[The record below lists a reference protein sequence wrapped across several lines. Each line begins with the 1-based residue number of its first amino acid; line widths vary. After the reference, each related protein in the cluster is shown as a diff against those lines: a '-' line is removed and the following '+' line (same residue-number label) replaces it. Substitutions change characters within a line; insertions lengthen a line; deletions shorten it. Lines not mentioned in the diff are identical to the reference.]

1 MNESAEHQTTPFRA
15 EPPDAAALHQM
26 PFRWVMLA
34 LLWLLY
40 FSFGMVT
47 RSPSPLITPIIND
60 LKMSY
65 GQMGFV
71 LGSWQMTYIVLAIM
85 AGIIMDRWGIKK
97 SIFVGALIIGLS
109 AILRSFST
117 GFFTLL
123 IFVALFGAGGPMIS
137 IGCPKT
143 IALWFKGKDRG
154 TAVGIYST
162 GPWIGGMTCLA
173 ATNGVVMPLVD
184 NSWRLTFVCYGTL
197 ALVFALLWLFFA
209 KEVNPETESE
219 RFNPVHVLADLM
231 RVPNVRIILLCGL
244 LSFGIGHGFSAWLP
258 KILESK
264 GFSPI
269 LAGIG
274 AATPFIA
281 SIPAVLT
288 IPRSVPA
295 HFRGKIIALLAV
307 LGVMSILWV
316 VATPLPPIIG
326 LLLYGAS
333 GTCLMPLLVLTLMD
347 TPEVASKYLGSAT
360 GVFFCVAEIGGFF
373 GPFVVGYLVD
383 VTGGFLT
390 GSFFLVSLGVIILAL
405 MLKLK
410 IPSITFEGKT

>member
-1 MNESAEHQTTPFRA
+1 MNESAEHQTTRSRS
-15 EPPDAAALHQM
+15 ELPDTEAIHQM

-40 FSFGMVT
+40 FSFGVVT
-47 RSPSPLITPIIND
+47 RSPSPLITPIIED

-97 SIFVGALIIGLS
+97 SIFAGALIIGLS
-109 AILRSFST
+109 AILRAFST
-117 GFFTLL
+117 GFFTFL

-154 TAVGIYST
+154 TAVGIYTT

-184 NSWRLTFVCYGTL
+184 HSWRLAFVSYGVMAFVL
-197 ALVFALLWLFFA
+197 ALLWLFFA
-209 KEVNPETESE
+209 KDVNPETESE
-219 RFNPVHVLADLM
+219 RFNPVRVLADLM
-231 RVPNVRIILLCGL
+231 KVPKVRIILLCGL
-244 LSFGIGHGFSAWLP
+244 LSFGIGHGFFAWLP
-258 KILESK
+258 KILEAK
-264 GFSPI
+264 GFSPTF
-269 LAGIG
+269 AGIG
-274 AATPFIA
+274 SATPFIA

-307 LGVMSILWV
+307 LGGISILWV
-316 VATPLPPIIG
+316 VATSLPPIIG
-326 LLLYGAS
+326 LLLYGAC
-333 GTCLMPLLVLTLMD
+333 GTCLMPLLVLTLME

-383 VTGGFLT
+383 VTGGFLS
-390 GSFFLVSLGVIILAL
+390 GAFFLSILGVIILAL
-405 MLKLK
+405 MLPLR
-410 IPSITFEGKT
+410 IPPTTFKGKT

>member
-1 MNESAEHQTTPFRA
+1 MNKSAEHQRTLSRV
-15 EPPDAAALHQM
+15 EPPDTAALHQM

-60 LKMSY
+60 LKLSY
-65 GQMGFV
+65 RQMGFV

-109 AILRSFST
+109 AILRAGST
-117 GFFTLL
+117 GFLTLL
-123 IFVALFGAGGPMIS
+123 ILVALFGAGGPMIS

-162 GPWIGGMTCLA
+162 GPWIGGMICLG

-197 ALVFALLWLFFA
+197 AFVFALLWLFFA
-209 KEVNPETESE
+209 KDVNPETESE
-219 RFNPVHVLADLM
+219 RFSPVSVLTDLM
-231 RVPNVRIILLCGL
+231 KVPNIRIIVICGL
-244 LSFGIGHGFSAWLP
+244 LSFGIGHGYASWLP

-264 GFSPI
+264 GFSPT

-274 AATPFIA
+274 AAIPFIA

-295 HFRGKIIALLAV
+295 HFRGKTIALLAV
-307 LGVMSILWV
+307 VAALSILWV
-316 VATPLPPIIG
+316 VATSLPPIIG
-326 LLLYGAS
+326 LLLYGAT

-390 GSFFLVSLGVIILAL
+390 GAFFLVSLGVVILAL
-405 MLKLK
+405 MLPLR
-410 IPSITFEGKT
+410 IPQVTDVGKT

>member
-1 MNESAEHQTTPFRA
+1 
-15 EPPDAAALHQM
+15 
-26 PFRWVMLA
+26 MLG

-60 LKMSY
+60 LSMSY

-97 SIFVGALIIGLS
+97 SIFAGALIIGLS
-109 AILRSFST
+109 AVLRAFST

-123 IFVALFGAGGPMIS
+123 VFVAIFGAGGPMIS

-154 TAVGIYST
+154 TAVGIYTT

-173 ATNGVVMPLVD
+173 ATNGVVMPLVN
-184 NSWRLTFVCYGTL
+184 NSWRLTFACYGAL
-197 ALVFALLWLFFA
+197 AFIFALLWLVFA
-209 KEVNPETESE
+209 KDVNPEAESE
-219 RFNPVHVLADLM
+219 RFNPISVLKGLM
-231 RVPNVRIILLCGL
+231 KVPNVRIILICGL
-244 LSFGIGHGFSAWLP
+244 LSFGIGHGYSSWLP

-264 GFSPI
+264 GYSPT

-274 AATPFIA
+274 AALPFVA

-295 HFRGKIIALLAV
+295 HFRGKIIALLALMGV
-307 LGVMSILWV
+307 LSILWV
-316 VATPLPPIIG
+316 VATSLPVVIG
-326 LLLYGAS
+326 LLLYGAT

-347 TPEVASKYLGSAT
+347 TPEVAAKYLGSAT

-373 GPFVVGYLVD
+373 GPFIVGYLVD
-383 VTGGFLT
+383 LTGGFLT
-390 GSFFLVSLGVIILAL
+390 GALFLVGLGAIILAL
-405 MLKLK
+405 TLPLR
-410 IPSITFEGKT
+410 IPSAVAEGEN

>member
-1 MNESAEHQTTPFRA
+1 MNKSAEHQTTLSRT
-15 EPPDAAALHQM
+15 EPTDAAALHKM

-40 FSFGMVT
+40 FSFGVVT

-71 LGSWQMTYIVLAIM
+71 LGSWQMTYIALAIM
-85 AGIIMDRWGIKK
+85 AGIIMDRWGIKR
-97 SIFVGALIIGLS
+97 SIFAGALIIGLS
-109 AILRSFST
+109 ATLRAFST
-117 GFFTLL
+117 GFFTLF

-143 IALWFKGKDRG
+143 IALWFKGKERG
-154 TAVGIYST
+154 TAVGIYTT
-162 GPWIGGMTCLA
+162 GTWIGGMTSLA

-184 NSWRLTFVCYGTL
+184 NSWRLAFVCYGVMAFVL
-197 ALVFALLWLFFA
+197 ALFWLFFA
-209 KEVNPETESE
+209 KDVNPETESE
-219 RFNPVHVLADLM
+219 RFNPVHVLEGLM
-231 RVPNVRIILLCGL
+231 KVLNVRIILLCGL
-244 LSFGIGHGFSAWLP
+244 LAFGIGHGFFAWLP
-258 KILESK
+258 KILEAK
-264 GFSPI
+264 GFSPTF
-269 LAGIG
+269 AGIG
-274 AATPFIA
+274 SATPFIA

-307 LGVMSILWV
+307 LVVISILWV
-316 VATPLPPIIG
+316 VATPLPPIVG

-333 GTCLMPLLVLTLMD
+333 GTCLMPLLVLTLMEI
-347 TPEVASKYLGSAT
+347 PEVASKYLGSAI

-383 VTGGFLT
+383 VTGGFLS
-390 GSFFLVSLGVIILAL
+390 GAFFLSGLSVIILAL
-405 MLKLK
+405 MLPLK
-410 IPSITFEGKT
+410 ISSTRADGG

>member
-1 MNESAEHQTTPFRA
+1 MNISSENDTNPSRLESPDTP
-15 EPPDAAALHQM
+15 ALHQM

-47 RSPSPLITPIIND
+47 RSLSPLISPILND

-85 AGIIMDRWGIKK
+85 AGIILDRWGIKR
-97 SIFVGALIIGLS
+97 SIFAGALIIGLS
-109 AILRSFST
+109 AILRAFST
-117 GFFTLL
+117 GFLTLL

-154 TAVGIYST
+154 TAVGIYTT

-173 ATNGVVMPLVD
+173 ATNGVVMPLVG
-184 NSWRLTFVCYGTL
+184 NNWRLTFVSYGTL
-197 ALVFALLWLFFA
+197 AFILALLWLFFA
-209 KEVNPETESE
+209 KDVNPETDSE
-219 RFNPVHVLADLM
+219 RFNPVSVLRDLM
-231 RVPNVRIILLCGL
+231 KVPNVRIILICGL
-244 LSFGIGHGFSAWLP
+244 LSFGIGHGYFSWLP

-264 GFSPI
+264 GFSPT
-269 LAGIG
+269 LAGVG
-274 AATPFIA
+274 AAVPFIA
-281 SIPAVLT
+281 SIPAMLT
-288 IPRSVPA
+288 IPRSVPK
-295 HFRGKIIALLAV
+295 HFRGKTVALLSFVAA
-307 LGVMSILWV
+307 LAILWV
-316 VATPLPPIIG
+316 VMTSLPPIIG
-326 LLLYGAS
+326 LLLYGAT
-333 GTCLMPLLVLTLMD
+333 GTCLMPLLVLALMD

-360 GVFFCVAEIGGFF
+360 GVFFCVSEIGGFF

-383 VTGGFLT
+383 LTGGFLT
-390 GSFFLVSLGVIILAL
+390 GALFLVSLSIAIVAL
-405 MLKLK
+405 MKPFTK
-410 IPSITFEGKT
+410 GFS